1 MKRVFRIKKKCK
13 FVIGLLIKKCKLF
26 SGRDT
31 YKKLAVRWL
40 NKALCYVSSLVLA
53 DSIVLRNRQLL
64 VAAKRCAIYLKKT
77 KRIRKM
83 KENLSKI
90 EHLQI
95 LENED
100 AEEMSKNLSK
110 IGYRKLGYTDDQIN
124 KIMGIEEQPKVE
136 TKTK

>member
-1 MKRVFRIKKKCK
+1 
-13 FVIGLLIKKCKLF
+13 
-26 SGRDT
+26 
-31 YKKLAVRWL
+31 
-40 NKALCYVSSLVLA
+40 
-53 DSIVLRNRQLL
+53 
-64 VAAKRCAIYLKKT
+64 
-77 KRIRKM
+77 M